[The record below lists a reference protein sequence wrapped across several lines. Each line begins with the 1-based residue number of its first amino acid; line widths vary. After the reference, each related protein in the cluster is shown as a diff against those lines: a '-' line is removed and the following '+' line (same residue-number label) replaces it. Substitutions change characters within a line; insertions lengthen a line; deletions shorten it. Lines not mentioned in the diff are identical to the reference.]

1 MNIIWVDQ
9 YIERLISNSPFKNLL
24 VARSGITT
32 KEILLKILMVLNK
45 PINVKQHII
54 EEHVENQLDDYYL
67 TEISKELKKVN
78 DIYFAYLM

>member
-9 YIERLISNSPFKNLL
+9 YIERIITNSPFKNLL

-32 KEILLKILMVLNK
+32 KEILLKLLIVLNK
-45 PINVKQHII
+45 PINVNQHII

-67 TEISKELKKVN
+67 TEIPKELKKVN

>member
-9 YIERLISNSPFKNLL
+9 YIERIITNSPFKNLL

-32 KEILLKILMVLNK
+32 KEILLKLLIVLNK
-45 PINVKQHII
+45 PINVNQHII